1 MIILTDWAWREGPG
15 KKGAKEEVDIV
26 ANHHLH
32 NYYHHVAH
40 TMCPELSQRNMSSL
54 ILSTVLGG
62 LWYFP
67 TLQMRKLSGSAE
79 SELEPGLP
87 ESKGWVLT
95 KVTKT
100 GMLFPFATSWSPA
113 LAAIAG

>member
-1 MIILTDWAWREGPG
+1 MIVLTDWAWREGAG
-15 KKGAKEEVDIV
+15 KKGVKEEVDIV
-26 ANHHLH
+26 ANHHFN

-40 TMCPELSQRNMSSL
+40 TMWQELSQRNMSSL

-67 TLQMRKLSGSAE
+67 TLQMRKHLGSAE
-79 SELEPGLP
+79 SEFEPGLP

-100 GMLFPFATSWSPA
+100 AVVFPFATS
-113 LAAIAG
+113 